1 VAESV
6 RDKVMSMEGVD
17 EDRGEEVNVAVASVI
32 LQLEDVVV
40 VIGAVFRKY
49 VVGLVVVVLLLP
61 VVEPVVPTVKVVVG
75 VNDLVELVAVG
86 ELVEDVVVNT
96 YSRPLSA

>member
-1 VAESV
+1 
-6 RDKVMSMEGVD
+6 MSMEGVD
-17 EDRGEEVNVAVASVI
+17 EDRGEEVNVAVASVTI
-32 LQLEDVVV
+32 QLEDVVV

-49 VVGLVVVVLLLP
+49 VVVVVVLLLP